1 MQYSQD
7 DIFKTIQNYVC
18 DKHGYRDVTKES
30 NWYTDLNLTE
40 FDKCELYEFLQ
51 NKFGIKIKQRFFSSI
66 EVLCNMIISSMKEK
80 EEKEIKAKNS
90 LINKIKN
97 WWKVKTFQNIKQ

>member
-7 DIFKTIQNYVC
+7 DVLKTIQNYVC

-40 FDKCELYEFLQ
+40 FDKCELYEFLEK
-51 NKFGIKIKQRFFSSI
+51 KFGIKINQRYFSSI
-66 EVLCNMIISSMKEK
+66 EVLCNAVIYSIKEK
-80 EEKEIKAKNS
+80 EIEAKNS

-97 WWKVKTFQNIKQ
+97 LFIRPEQKSI